1 MPENFRIE
9 DEVNMINYDILTNVG
24 YVVGTLVHI

>member
-24 YVVGTLVHI
+24 YVGTLVHI